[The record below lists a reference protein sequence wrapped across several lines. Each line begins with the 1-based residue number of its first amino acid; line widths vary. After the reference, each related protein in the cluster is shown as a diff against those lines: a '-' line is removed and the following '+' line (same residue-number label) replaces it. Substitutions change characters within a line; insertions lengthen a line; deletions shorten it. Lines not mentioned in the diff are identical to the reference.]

1 MTVTIHA
8 NPPTDLYQL
17 VRDLQTLEGSG
28 NPYKVRRAIHG
39 SGAIVDD
46 DLALAWLM
54 LTAGGNPEF
63 LESLLRA
70 EDEALEDLV
79 GRRAPQA
86 TLQALYS
93 LLAADDT
100 EVELQ
105 PGEAVIPASAI
116 DERARQE
123 VRVMLEV
130 PAKKA
135 TKSEWEEWA
144 VESGLVSAEQG
155 AVMTKA
161 QLQELD
167 GPPTL
172 AAPEEGKEG

>member
-8 NPPTDLYQL
+8 NPPSDLYQL

-28 NPYKVRRAIHG
+28 NPYKVRRAVHG

-63 LESLLRA
+63 LESLLRT

-93 LLAADDT
+93 VLAENEANAAFLDSVQSVS
-100 EVELQ
+100 VESE
-105 PGEAVIPASAI
+105 PI
-116 DERARQE
+116 DLESPTA
-123 VRVMLEV
+123 LEV
-130 PAKKA
+130 PAKRA
-135 TKSEWEEWA
+135 PKSEWEEWA